1 MVWGDPCTK
10 GSETAKVGTDEQKL
24 HMRLITMGK
33 VTQHTNAYNQQLL
46 IVDAAGI
53 NRRIM
58 LLPGEVSKT
67 TCSHM
72 EKSADTIVPVKRKL
86 SPKVKRKA
94 GGTVLATREG
104 LNVKQLLC
112 LLDRIFR
119 SHWQMQQGK
128 KTYANN

>member
-1 MVWGDPCTK
+1 MRHALKEAGLQRRSPHEHHK
-10 GSETAKVGTDEQKL
+10 NNYKVNNGWYCPFDYRSGQAEHEPHT
-24 HMRLITMGK
+24 RLLTMGK

-46 IVDAAGI
+46 SVDVAGI

-86 SPKVKRKA
+86 SPKVK
-94 GGTVLATREG
+94 
-104 LNVKQLLC
+104 
-112 LLDRIFR
+112 
-119 SHWQMQQGK
+119 
-128 KTYANN
+128 